1 MEAEKLAEEKRK
13 IEEAERIEFEKR
25 QREQE
30 IIDEQKRKEEEQRL
44 LAEQAK
50 QKESEEARIHKI
62 IEKDAEYQK
71 AMALLNETQRKN
83 QETLDSVNSSI
94 AKIGDTLKTI
104 RETSGAMD
112 NFKNGKPT
120 SLLFNQ
126 PKYKKNGKK
135 FSRKSLIIWLEK

>member
-13 IEEAERIEFEKR
+13 IEEAERIEFEKKK
-25 QREQE
+25 REQE

-50 QKESEEARIHKI
+50 QKESEEAKIHKI

-83 QETLDSVNSSI
+83 QETLNSVNSSI

-104 RETSGAMD
+104 RETTGAMD
-112 NFKNGKPT
+112 NFKNGKFLF
-120 SLLFNQ
+120 LLSIGLNI
-126 PKYKKNGKK
+126 KRVGK
-135 FSRKSLIIWLEK
+135 SSE